1 MTAFRQC
8 NDTNNDTRYIIVM
21 LYRNL
26 LDKKCVNLHQIQWNQ
41 IDFATS
47 LCYL

>member
-8 NDTNNDTRYIIVM
+8 NDTNNDTQYIIVM

-26 LDKKCVNLHQIQWNQ
+26 LDKKCVNLHQWNQ
-41 IDFATS
+41 IAFATS